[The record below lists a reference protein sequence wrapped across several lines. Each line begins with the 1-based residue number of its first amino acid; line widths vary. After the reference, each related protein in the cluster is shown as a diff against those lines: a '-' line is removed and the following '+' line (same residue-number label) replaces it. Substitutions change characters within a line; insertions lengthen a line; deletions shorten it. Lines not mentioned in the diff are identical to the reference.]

1 MIIFLQRRWG
11 VVRGVRRVGIRSPGR
26 SGRRRGA
33 WGMGEI
39 ATLVSLDNLP
49 IICTMYHVRKVRRV
63 NLLGLRECEWR

>member
-1 MIIFLQRRWG
+1 
-11 VVRGVRRVGIRSPGR
+11 VGIRSPGR